1 MIDSHVHTR
10 YSKHA
15 RGSVDDVVRAAL
27 ARGISVLTFTDHAPF
42 PVDATNRLLAGEL
55 EQYVDDIGRARSQYA
70 GQITILTGLEADFMP
85 GAGEHTQRLL
95 ANLELDF
102 VIGSIHYVPVAGGRV
117 NVWDLPRLNEAETLT
132 RFFQSLEEAV
142 CCGLFDAIGHPDAL
156 LRAVPE
162 DTWCARFL
170 PLLPLFARHGVAYE
184 LNASGARKSTYD
196 PVTGRESHGRLSY
209 PSRTLLP
216 QLAAAG
222 VSFTVGS
229 DAHDPQD
236 VGAGVAELLEE
247 VAGLGVQEISYYRS
261 RRRFA
266 IPLARLLP
274 PTPGPLHSLP

>member
-15 RGSVDDVVRAAL
+15 RGSIDDVVRAAL
-27 ARGISVLTFTDHAPF
+27 ANGISILTFTDHAPF
-42 PVDATNRLLAGEL
+42 PVDATNRLLASEL
-55 EQYVDDIGRARSQYA
+55 EQYVEDIARARSQYSS
-70 GQITILTGLEADFMP
+70 QITILTGLEADFMP

-95 ANLELDF
+95 AGLELDF
-102 VIGSIHYVPVAGGRV
+102 VIGSIHYIPVAGGRV

-132 RFFQSLEEAV
+132 RFFLGLEEAL
-142 CCGLFDAIGHPDAL
+142 CCGMFDAMGHPDAL

-184 LNASGARKSTYD
+184 LNASGARKSIYD
-196 PVTGRESHGRLSY
+196 PATGRESHGCHLSY

-216 QLAAAG
+216 LLVAAG
-222 VSFTVGS
+222 VSFTIGS

-236 VGAGVAELLEE
+236 VGAGVTELLKE
-247 VAGLGVQEISYYRS
+247 VGGLGVQEISYYRE

-266 IPLARLLP
+266 MPLGDLLP
-274 PTPGPLHSLP
+274 